1 MFLINFYNQK
11 GAGPKNI
18 ALNFINEIIENNSD
32 GKTVFL
38 IPNIN
43 DYDFNST
50 HNVEFIRLP
59 CHNNLIMKALFRVYL
74 ELFLI
79 PFLVRKYDINSLL
92 AFGNFLFS
100 PVQCKKIVLLHHP
113 YLVDDKLFKK
123 LGIKAKFAE
132 ALKRVAFM
140 LTTKNVHT
148 VVVQSDYM
156 LRQLVAKYP
165 NRSYSTKVIAN
176 PISKKIC
183 QLIDDADKLFEMRTL
198 AISKSIDL
206 IYVSRFY
213 PHKNHRFLVE
223 LSRLLNQKKIGH
235 RIMVTV
241 DPSIMEANDF
251 LKTLNESDVS
261 IVNLTELDQSHLIEH
276 YRNAHLFI
284 FPSSAETFGNPLIEA
299 MCYGLPILVP
309 DLEYAHSIVGEAG
322 VYYQEDNVFAAI
334 ESIEWL
340 MRDKARYISKSKQ
353 SLEHFNHYPT
363 TTEWLEQYLSLIR

>member
-1 MFLINFYNQK
+1 MYLINFYNQK

-18 ALNFINEIIENNSD
+18 ALNFINEVVESNSSEKAFFLVPDIE
-32 GKTVFL
+32 
-38 IPNIN
+38 
-43 DYDFNST
+43 DYDFFST
-50 HNVEFIRLP
+50 LNVEFVKLP
-59 CHNNLIMKALFRVYL
+59 CHKTLIMKVLFRVYL

-79 PFLVRKYDINSLL
+79 PSLGRKYKINSLL

-123 LGIKAKFAE
+123 LGIKAKFTE
-132 ALKRVAFM
+132 ALKRVAFF

-176 PISKKIC
+176 PISKKVG
-183 QLIDDADKLFEMRTL
+183 QLFDDADKLFEMRTL
-198 AISKSIDL
+198 AMSKSIDL

-213 PHKNHRFLVE
+213 PHKNHRFLIE
-223 LSRLLNQKKIGH
+223 LSRLLNQKKIVH

-251 LKTLNESDVS
+251 LKTLNDSDVS
-261 IVNLTELDQSHLIEH
+261 IINLTELEQSHLIEH

-322 VYYQEDNVFAAI
+322 VYYQEDNVSAAL
-334 ESIEWL
+334 ESIERL
-340 MRDKARYISKSKQ
+340 VNDRARYISKSKQ
-353 SLEHFNHYPT
+353 SLKQFNLYPSAA
-363 TTEWLEQYLSLIR
+363 EWLEQYLSLIR